1 MHAFSSV
8 ITYDL
13 LENRCIQM
21 TSTWKAFAFSFRK
34 KNRWHFNACQCL
46 SMDHRTH
53 QNVKYEQSL
62 VFGEVKE
69 KLMLPRYA
77 ELLEW
82 FRCAAWAPWVERSKS
97 TFQAP
102 LSTFFFLS
110 DFFCLLALRMECL
123 KCSHNGRGTTVTHSA
138 APRVPSFCYY
148 LILTSYVIYHE
159 TEARQHR
166 IYWYLLIT
174 WQNESC
180 TLLTGPCLWSITNIL
195 PFLSSKTGRFHVSVD
210 HKRRQ
215 NVVITS
221 ETHSAAHRE
230 PLLCFEHISH
240 TSPFTYCYWTGN
252 TSHGDVIT
260 MHKFIREL
268 VET

>member
-1 MHAFSSV
+1 MAK
-8 ITYDL
+8 
-13 LENRCIQM
+13 
-21 TSTWKAFAFSFRK
+21 WK
-34 KNRWHFNACQCL
+34 KNWCYRA
-46 SMDHRTH
+46 T
-53 QNVKYEQSL
+53 
-62 VFGEVKE
+62 
-69 KLMLPRYA
+69 
-77 ELLEW
+77 
-82 FRCAAWAPWVERSKS
+82 RSS
-97 TFQAP
+97 WSDFDAP
-102 LSTFFFLS
+102 LELHEWSARKVLFEHLSQHFFFLS
-110 DFFCLLALRMECL
+110 DFFCLLALWMECL

-230 PLLCFEHISH
+230 PFLCFEHISH